1 MDDARGILMH
11 GQLPNW
17 IGFGKVCLIAVVLCG
32 VGMLVVRQLAPRF
45 PKLAS

>member
-1 MDDARGILMH
+1 MH

-17 IGFGKVCLIAVVLCG
+17 VGFSKVCLIALVLCTAG
-32 VGMLVVRQLAPRF
+32 AVFVRQLAPRF